1 MKAYMATQPVT
12 HLSPDEYLALDELAD
27 RKSEYDNGEMF
38 AMAGATFNHTVLA
51 FELAALLGRQLDGTP
66 CRGLTSDMRVH
77 VPATNLYAYP
87 DLTVVC
93 GPPRMERNTLLN
105 PTLIV
110 EIVSPAT
117 EGYDRGRKFDHYQTI
132 DSLAQYVTVA
142 QDRVQVLLHTRT
154 PEGHWL
160 LTSATRRGDTV
171 ELVSIGCAIP
181 VGKLYQAVQ
190 FEGD

>member
-1 MKAYMATQPVT
+1 MATQPVT

-38 AMAGATFNHTVLA
+38 AIPGATFNHNVLA
-51 FELAALLGRQLDGTP
+51 FDLAALLGRQLDGTP

-77 VPATNLYAYP
+77 VPASNLYAFP

-93 GPPRMERNTLLN
+93 GPARMERNTLLN

-110 EIVSPAT
+110 EILSPAT

-142 QDRVQVLLHTRT
+142 QDRVQVLVHTRT

-160 LTSATRRGDTV
+160 LTSATRREDTV
-171 ELVSIGCAIP
+171 HLVSIGCAIP

-190 FEGD
+190 FEGG

>member
-1 MKAYMATQPVT
+1 MATQPVT

-38 AMAGATFNHTVLA
+38 AIPGATFNHNVLA
-51 FELAALLGRQLDGTP
+51 FDLAALLGRQLDGTP
-66 CRGLTSDMRVH
+66 CRGH

-87 DLTVVC
+87 DLTAVC
-93 GPPRMERNTLLN
+93 GPPRTERNTLLN

-110 EIVSPAT
+110 EILSPAT
-117 EGYDRGRKFDHYQTI
+117 EGCDRGRKFEHCQTM

-154 PEGHWL
+154 PE

-171 ELVSIGCAIP
+171 QIISISCAIP
-181 VGKLYQAVQ
+181 VGKLYEAVQ
-190 FEGD
+190 FEGASRD